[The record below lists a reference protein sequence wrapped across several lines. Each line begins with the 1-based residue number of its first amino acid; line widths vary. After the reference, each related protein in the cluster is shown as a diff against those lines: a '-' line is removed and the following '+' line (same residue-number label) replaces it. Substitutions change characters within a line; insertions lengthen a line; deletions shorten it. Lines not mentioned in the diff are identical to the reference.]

1 LILYDTTLK
10 VSQEQIRKE
19 CDLIIPL
26 QEANLKDPEII
37 NQLQI
42 DRRTFCR
49 HKKRIEK
56 EDAINATLIK

>member
-19 CDLIIPL
+19 CDLIRRL

-37 NQLQI
+37 NQLQMI
-42 DRRTFCR
+42 DVHSAAT
-49 HKKRIEK
+49 KRE
-56 EDAINATLIK
+56 